1 MVEQILLSPKVN
13 RSTIVSN
20 KLASIITRVMKFVSS
35 EDTAFSSLDKQ
46 KCPHKKKNKAMAFSP
61 LGGPDRPRK
70 DKNVTGLLLA
80 NVPKHEQLHRS
91 FLNALPRIPEYLP

>member
-1 MVEQILLSPKVN
+1 M
-13 RSTIVSN
+13 STQ
-20 KLASIITRVMKFVSS
+20 
-35 EDTAFSSLDKQ
+35 E
-46 KCPHKKKNKAMAFSP
+46 KNKAMAFSP

-70 DKNVTGLLLA
+70 DKNVAGPLLA